1 MASCDNC
8 GTFVTPDY
16 ARVFGDNDGVVH
28 GCPECMALRY
38 ITDRADA
45 ASSSEVTATRTR

>member
-16 ARVFGDNDGVVH
+16 ARVFGDNDDVVH

-38 ITDRADA
+38 LTDRLDA
-45 ASSSEVTATRTR
+45 TGPPEIAANRSR